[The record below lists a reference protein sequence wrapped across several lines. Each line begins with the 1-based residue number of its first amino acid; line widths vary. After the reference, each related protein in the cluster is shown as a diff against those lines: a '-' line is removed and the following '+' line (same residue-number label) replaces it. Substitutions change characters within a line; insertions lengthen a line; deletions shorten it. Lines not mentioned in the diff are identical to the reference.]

1 MVEANAPSVFFLVI
15 AITSHMSMHMPAIK
29 ASLDKNKS
37 QRIGI
42 LV

>member
-1 MVEANAPSVFFLVI
+1 MVDANAPSVFLLLI
-15 AITSHMSMHMPAIK
+15 AINSHMSMHMPEIK
-29 ASLDKNKS
+29 ASLDKNNS